1 MPRRAPARLRSLLLA
16 SPGQLAFSAKTF
28 AHRLVLEMPVRVMP
42 LCTCAH
48 VDARAC
54 AMHARVTLLFPAA
67 WTCLPVPGVN
77 PGGFTWGG
85 GGGGLRVCASKANC
99 KAQGK
104 KSKASRQRQQQ
115 HNCITVIV
123 SARSVSQASKIVQKM
138 SCAKVPPVSS
148 TCTPSLGA

>member
-28 AHRLVLEMPVRVMP
+28 AHRLVLEMPMRVMP

-77 PGGFTWGG
+77 PGGFTWEGG
-85 GGGGLRVCASKANC
+85 GGEVCVCVLRRQTAKRR
-99 KAQGK
+99 GK
-104 KSKASRQRQQQ
+104 KAKQADNDSSSIIAS
-115 HNCITVIV
+115 
-123 SARSVSQASKIVQKM
+123 
-138 SCAKVPPVSS
+138 
-148 TCTPSLGA
+148 L

>member
-28 AHRLVLEMPVRVMP
+28 AHRLVLEMPMRVMP

-85 GGGGLRVCASKANC
+85 GGGGRFACVCFEGKLQSAGEKKQSKPTTTA
-99 KAQGK
+99 A
-104 KSKASRQRQQQ
+104 A
-115 HNCITVIV
+115 
-123 SARSVSQASKIVQKM
+123 
-138 SCAKVPPVSS
+138 
-148 TCTPSLGA
+148 